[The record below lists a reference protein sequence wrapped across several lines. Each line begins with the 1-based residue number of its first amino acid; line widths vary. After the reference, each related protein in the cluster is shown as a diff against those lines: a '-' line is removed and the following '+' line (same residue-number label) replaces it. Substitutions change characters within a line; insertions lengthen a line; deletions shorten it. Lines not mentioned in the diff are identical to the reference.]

1 VTRERLKTLVAEY
14 GRLALATYFGLFIV
28 VLSGFA
34 LAISWGVD
42 VTSATGSVG
51 VWGAAYIATKAVQPL
66 RIAATLA
73 LTPLLAHALRK
84 YRGKSASASVPDE
97 EKLRSQQQDSSA
109 P

>member
-1 VTRERLKTLVAEY
+1 VAI
-14 GRLALATYFGLFIV
+14 ATYFGLFIV

-34 LAISWGVD
+34 LAIAWGVD
-42 VTSATGSVG
+42 VTSASGSVG

-73 LTPLLAHALRK
+73 LTPLVAHALRK
-84 YRGKSASASVPDE
+84 FRGKSASAPVPDAD
-97 EKLRSQQQDSSA
+97 KLPSPQQQDSSA